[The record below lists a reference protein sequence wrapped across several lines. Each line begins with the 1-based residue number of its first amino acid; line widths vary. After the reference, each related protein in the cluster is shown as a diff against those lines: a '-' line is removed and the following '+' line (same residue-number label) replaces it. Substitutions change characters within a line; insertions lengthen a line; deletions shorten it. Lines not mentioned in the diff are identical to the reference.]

1 MSRKNRKRKHNPHN
15 NATVLGASE
24 VERRIYGKSLPDM
37 HKEKRLAESRKE
49 LLTMPSLQDALQ
61 NAIQRNNSAL
71 HNIIDAWEA
80 DEPLPVQQHAQQP
93 QPQPQPQEK
102 QTMPSVTFPVTTNV
116 SRATFDFV
124 RDTPGLH
131 HNEIK
136 SKLLDKGYKESSVT
150 ALISQ
155 LRRSGQ
161 IARLAD
167 GTYHATAKEY
177 VPIKQV
183 FKLPVN
189 KKTAAKKAAKP
200 VAKPAPKPAVKATE
214 PKSEGIAALQPVATL
229 VPAPAPVSAPMVVSN
244 DVEYI
249 LSTLPIKQ
257 ARSLYDELHKIF
269 GVKA

>member
-71 HNIIDAWEA
+71 HDIIDAWEA
-80 DEPLPVQQHAQQP
+80 DEPLPVQ
-93 QPQPQPQEK
+93 QPQPQEK

-124 RDTPGLH
+124 RDNPGLH
-131 HNEIK
+131 HNEVK
-136 SKLLDKGYKESSVT
+136 HKLIDKGFKDSSVT

-183 FKLPVN
+183 FKLAVN

-200 VAKPAPKPAVKATE
+200 VAKPVVKATE

-269 GVKA
+269 GAKA

>member
-1 MSRKNRKRKHNPHN
+1 VSRKNRKRKHNPHN

-80 DEPLPVQQHAQQP
+80 DEPLPVQQHAQH
-93 QPQPQPQEK
+93 PQPQPQEK

-124 RDTPGLH
+124 RDNPGLH
-131 HNEIK
+131 HNEVK
-136 SKLLDKGYKESSVT
+136 HKLIDKGFKDSSVT

-183 FKLPVN
+183 FKLAVN

-200 VAKPAPKPAVKATE
+200 VAKPVVKATE

-229 VPAPAPVSAPMVVSN
+229 VSAPAPVSAPMVVSN

-269 GVKA
+269 GAKA

>member
-24 VERRIYGKSLPDM
+24 VERRLYGKSLPDM

-80 DEPLPVQQHAQQP
+80 DEPLPVQQ
-93 QPQPQPQEK
+93 PQPQEK

-124 RDTPGLH
+124 RDNPGLH
-131 HNEIK
+131 HNEVK
-136 SKLLDKGYKESSVT
+136 HKLIDKGFKDSSVT

-183 FKLPVN
+183 FKLAVN

-200 VAKPAPKPAVKATE
+200 VAKPVVKATE

>member
-61 NAIQRNNSAL
+61 NAIQRNNSVL

-80 DEPLPVQQHAQQP
+80 DEPLPVQ
-93 QPQPQPQEK
+93 QPQPQEK

-124 RDTPGLH
+124 RDNPGLH
-131 HNEIK
+131 HNEVK
-136 SKLLDKGYKESSVT
+136 HKLIDKGFKDSSVT

-183 FKLPVN
+183 FKLAVN
-189 KKTAAKKAAKP
+189 KKTAAKKPAKP
-200 VAKPAPKPAVKATE
+200 VAKPTPKPAVKATE

-269 GVKA
+269 GAKA

>member
-24 VERRIYGKSLPDM
+24 VERRLYGKSLPDM

-80 DEPLPVQQHAQQP
+80 DEPLPVQQ
-93 QPQPQPQEK
+93 PQPQEK

-124 RDTPGLH
+124 RDNPGLH

-136 SKLLDKGYKESSVT
+136 SKLLDKGFKDSSVT

-183 FKLPVN
+183 FKLAVN
-189 KKTAAKKAAKP
+189 KKTAAKKPAKP
-200 VAKPAPKPAVKATE
+200 VAKPTPKPVVKATE

-229 VPAPAPVSAPMVVSN
+229 VSAPAPVSAPMVVSN

-269 GVKA
+269 GAKA

>member
-80 DEPLPVQQHAQQP
+80 DEPLPVQQ
-93 QPQPQPQEK
+93 PQPQEK

-124 RDTPGLH
+124 RDNPGLH
-131 HNEIK
+131 HNEVK
-136 SKLLDKGYKESSVT
+136 HKLIDKGFKDSSVT

-183 FKLPVN
+183 FKLAVN
-189 KKTAAKKAAKP
+189 KKTAAKKPAKP
-200 VAKPAPKPAVKATE
+200 VAKPTPKPAVKATE

-269 GVKA
+269 GAKA

>member
-1 MSRKNRKRKHNPHN
+1 VSRKNRKRKHNPHN

-80 DEPLPVQQHAQQP
+80 DEPLPVQQ
-93 QPQPQPQEK
+93 PQPQEK

-124 RDTPGLH
+124 RDNPGLH
-131 HNEIK
+131 HNEVK
-136 SKLLDKGYKESSVT
+136 HKLIDKGFKDSSVT

-183 FKLPVN
+183 FKLAVN

-200 VAKPAPKPAVKATE
+200 VAKPAPKPVVKATE

-229 VPAPAPVSAPMVVSN
+229 VSAPAPVSAPMVVSN

-269 GVKA
+269 GAKA

>member
-24 VERRIYGKSLPDM
+24 VERRLYGKALPDM

-80 DEPLPVQQHAQQP
+80 DEPLPVQ
-93 QPQPQPQEK
+93 QPQPQEK

>member
-1 MSRKNRKRKHNPHN
+1 MPDLQTALSK
-15 NATVLGASE
+15 VLNEWA
-24 VERRIYGKSLPDM
+24 KDDPP
-37 HKEKRLAESRKE
+37 A
-49 LLTMPSLQDALQ
+49 
-61 NAIQRNNSAL
+61 
-71 HNIIDAWEA
+71 
-80 DEPLPVQQHAQQP
+80 AQA
-93 QPQPQPQEK
+93 QPQPQEK
-102 QTMPSVTFPVTTNV
+102 PTMPSITFPVTTNV

-124 RDTPGLH
+124 RDNPGLH
-131 HNEIK
+131 HNEVKHRLI
-136 SKLLDKGYKESSVT
+136 DKGYKDSSVT

-177 VPIKQV
+177 EPIKQL
-183 FKLPVN
+183 FKQS
-189 KKTAAKKAAKP
+189 AAKKVVAKKP
-200 VAKPAPKPAVKATE
+200 VAKKIAKPE
-214 PKSEGIAALQPVATL
+214 PKSAGIAALQPVAA
-229 VPAPAPVSAPMVVSN
+229 PAPAPAPMVISN

>member
-1 MSRKNRKRKHNPHN
+1 VSRKNRKRKHNPHN

-71 HNIIDAWEA
+71 HDIIDAWEA
-80 DEPLPVQQHAQQP
+80 DEPLPVQ
-93 QPQPQPQEK
+93 QPQPQEK

-124 RDTPGLH
+124 RDNPGLH
-131 HNEIK
+131 HNEVK
-136 SKLLDKGYKESSVT
+136 HKLIDKGFKDSSVT

-183 FKLPVN
+183 FKLAVN

-200 VAKPAPKPAVKATE
+200 VAKPVVKATE

-269 GVKA
+269 GAKA

>member
-80 DEPLPVQQHAQQP
+80 DEPLPVQQ
-93 QPQPQPQEK
+93 PQPQEK

-124 RDTPGLH
+124 RDNPGLH
-131 HNEIK
+131 HNEVK
-136 SKLLDKGYKESSVT
+136 HKLIDKGFKDSSVT

-183 FKLPVN
+183 FKLAVN
-189 KKTAAKKAAKP
+189 KKTAAKKPAKP
-200 VAKPAPKPAVKATE
+200 VAKPVVKATE

-229 VPAPAPVSAPMVVSN
+229 VSAPAPVSAPMVVSN

-269 GVKA
+269 GAKA

>member
-24 VERRIYGKSLPDM
+24 VERRLYGKSLPDM

-80 DEPLPVQQHAQQP
+80 DEPLPVQQ
-93 QPQPQPQEK
+93 PQPQEK
-102 QTMPSVTFPVTTNV
+102 QTMPSITFPVTTNV

-124 RDTPGLH
+124 RDNPGLH
-131 HNEIK
+131 HNEVK
-136 SKLLDKGYKESSVT
+136 HKLIDKGFKDSSVT

-183 FKLPVN
+183 FKLAVN
-189 KKTAAKKAAKP
+189 KKTVAKKAAKP

-229 VPAPAPVSAPMVVSN
+229 VSAPAPVSAPAVVSN

-269 GVKA
+269 GAKA

>member
-1 MSRKNRKRKHNPHN
+1 VSRKNRKRKHNPHN

-80 DEPLPVQQHAQQP
+80 DEPLPVQQ
-93 QPQPQPQEK
+93 PQPQEK

-124 RDTPGLH
+124 RDNPGLH
-131 HNEIK
+131 HNEVK
-136 SKLLDKGYKESSVT
+136 HKLIDKGFKDSSVT

-183 FKLPVN
+183 FKLAVN
-189 KKTAAKKAAKP
+189 KKTAAKKPAKP
-200 VAKPAPKPAVKATE
+200 VAKPVVKATE

-229 VPAPAPVSAPMVVSN
+229 VSAPAPVSAPMVVSN

-269 GVKA
+269 GAKA

>member
-80 DEPLPVQQHAQQP
+80 DEPLPVQQ
-93 QPQPQPQEK
+93 PQPQEK

-124 RDTPGLH
+124 RDNPGLH
-131 HNEIK
+131 HNEVK
-136 SKLLDKGYKESSVT
+136 HKLIDKGFKDSSVT

-183 FKLPVN
+183 FKLAVN

-200 VAKPAPKPAVKATE
+200 VAKPAPKPVVKATE

-229 VPAPAPVSAPMVVSN
+229 VSAPAPVSAPMVVSN

-269 GVKA
+269 GAKA

>member
-61 NAIQRNNSAL
+61 NAIQRNNSVL

-80 DEPLPVQQHAQQP
+80 DEPLPVQ
-93 QPQPQPQEK
+93 QPQPQEK

-124 RDTPGLH
+124 RDNPGLH
-131 HNEIK
+131 HNEVK
-136 SKLLDKGYKESSVT
+136 HKLIDKGFKDSSVT

-183 FKLPVN
+183 FKLAVN
-189 KKTAAKKAAKP
+189 KKTAAKKPAKP
-200 VAKPAPKPAVKATE
+200 VAKPTPKPAVKATE

>member
-1 MSRKNRKRKHNPHN
+1 VSRKNRKRKHNPHN

-80 DEPLPVQQHAQQP
+80 DEPLPVQQ
-93 QPQPQPQEK
+93 PQPQEK

-124 RDTPGLH
+124 RDNPGLH
-131 HNEIK
+131 HNEVK
-136 SKLLDKGYKESSVT
+136 HKLIDKGFKDSSVT

-183 FKLPVN
+183 FKLAVN

-200 VAKPAPKPAVKATE
+200 VAKPVVKATE

-229 VPAPAPVSAPMVVSN
+229 VSAPAPVSAPMVVSN

-269 GVKA
+269 GAKA

>member
-24 VERRIYGKSLPDM
+24 VERRLYGKSLPDM

-80 DEPLPVQQHAQQP
+80 DEPLPVQQ
-93 QPQPQPQEK
+93 PQPQEK

-124 RDTPGLH
+124 RDNPGLH

-136 SKLLDKGYKESSVT
+136 SKLLDKGFKDSSVT

-183 FKLPVN
+183 FKLAVN
-189 KKTAAKKAAKP
+189 KKTAAKKASKP
-200 VAKPAPKPAVKATE
+200 VAKPTPKPVVKATE

-229 VPAPAPVSAPMVVSN
+229 VSAPAPVSAPMVVSN

-269 GVKA
+269 GAKA

>member
-1 MSRKNRKRKHNPHN
+1 VSRKNRKRKHNPHN

-24 VERRIYGKSLPDM
+24 VERRLYGKSLPDM

-80 DEPLPVQQHAQQP
+80 DEPLPVQQ
-93 QPQPQPQEK
+93 PQPQEK
-102 QTMPSVTFPVTTNV
+102 QTMPSITFPVTTNV

-124 RDTPGLH
+124 RDNPGLH
-131 HNEIK
+131 HNEVK
-136 SKLLDKGYKESSVT
+136 HKLIDKGFKDSSVT

-183 FKLPVN
+183 FKLAVN
-189 KKTAAKKAAKP
+189 KKTVAKKAAKP

-229 VPAPAPVSAPMVVSN
+229 VSAPAPVSAPAVVSN

-269 GVKA
+269 GAKA